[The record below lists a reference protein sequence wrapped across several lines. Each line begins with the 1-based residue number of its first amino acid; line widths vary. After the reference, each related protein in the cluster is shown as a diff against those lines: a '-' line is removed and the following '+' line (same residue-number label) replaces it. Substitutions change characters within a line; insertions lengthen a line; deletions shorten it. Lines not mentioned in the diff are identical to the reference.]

1 MYANHQKCLTL
12 NFRAKNV
19 TFWYFNSMNFSAKN
33 SQIAIILILVLGAKI
48 QIAALFCTQY
58 SKAVK

>member
-1 MYANHQKCLTL
+1 
-12 NFRAKNV
+12 
-19 TFWYFNSMNFSAKN
+19 MNFSAKN

-58 SKAVK
+58 SKAVKRDIFVDLQTH